1 MQKINFNSSN
11 FKIILIFFL
20 FYISILIGFY
30 FNEDSLGGAEGD
42 FNYHYKISL
51 AFSKNFFET
60 FNGFGTQDTVMG
72 TRNSPVFWI
81 VLSQASK
88 FISYDI
94 LRIINSLVSILI
106 CLYFFKCLKIRFNNT
121 ENFILALI
129 ACLVFLSPTVRSL
142 SIWPYSL
149 IWGLLFFVMSI
160 FHFLKYLDAGSEIE
174 KFIQSL
180 FAVFFVAL
188 SAYFYPAFG
197 IFFLFYSVNFFFYY
211 NFNKKFFLILLFSL
225 FLATPFLYY
234 ILSKDVF
241 GAFDGAQGMSMSN
254 FNTFNISNKILIIS
268 SMIIFFVTP
277 ILNFQLMIKEIANLK
292 FLEIL
297 TLVIFGLINVYF
309 FNYPEYDSGLGG
321 GFFYKLSNVLFGNN
335 YLFFIFA
342 IFSIIYI
349 YTILKKNYFNSLL
362 FLTLILFNPQ
372 LTIYN
377 KYYDPVIFIIFMT
390 LVSFDFKKHYF
401 EKKYKTLQL
410 YFFGVSYLMIG
421 LFKNYVY

>member
-1 MQKINFNSSN
+1 MQKIKFNISN
-11 FKIILIFFL
+11 LKIILVFFL

-60 FNGFGTQDTVMG
+60 FNGFGTQEYSME
-72 TRNSPVFWI
+72 TRNSPIFWI

-94 LRIINSLVSILI
+94 LRIINSFVSILI
-106 CLYFFKCLKIRFNNT
+106 CLYFFKCLKIRYKDT
-121 ENFILALI
+121 ESFILALI
-129 ACLVFLSPTVRSL
+129 ACSIFLSPTVRSL

-160 FHFLKYLDAGSEIE
+160 FHFLKYLEAGNEID
-174 KFIQSL
+174 KFKQSL
-180 FAVFFVAL
+180 IVVFFVAL

-197 IFFLFYSVNFFFYY
+197 IFFLFYTVSFFINY
-211 NFNKKFFLILLFSL
+211 NLNQKFFLILIFSL

-234 ILSKDVF
+234 ILSKDIF
-241 GAFDGAQGMSMSN
+241 DAFERAQGMSMGN

-268 SMIIFFVTP
+268 SMILFFIAP
-277 ILNFQLMIKEIANLK
+277 ILNFKLIKNEITNLK
-292 FLEIL
+292 FIEIL
-297 TLVIFGLINVYF
+297 ILIIFGLINIYF
-309 FNYPEYDSGLGG
+309 FNYPEYDSGFGG
-321 GFFYKLSNVLFGNN
+321 GFFYKLSNIFFNN
-335 YLFFIFA
+335 NFLFFIFA

-362 FLTLILFNPQ
+362 FLTLILYNPQ
-372 LTIYN
+372 LTVYN
-377 KYYDPVIFIIFMT
+377 KYYDPLILIIFMT
-390 LVSFDFKKHYF
+390 LINFDFKKHYF

-410 YFFGVSYLMIG
+410 YFFVVSYLMIG
-421 LFKNYVY
+421 FFKNQLY

>member
-1 MQKINFNSSN
+1 MQKIKFNSSIL
-11 FKIILIFFL
+11 KITLIFCL

-60 FNGFGTQDTVMG
+60 FNGFGTQEAAMG

-81 VLSQASK
+81 ILSQVSK

-94 LRIINSLVSILI
+94 LRIINSFASILI
-106 CLYFFKCLKIRFNNT
+106 CLYFFKCLKIRYKDT
-121 ENFILALI
+121 ESFILALI
-129 ACLVFLSPTVRSL
+129 ACSIFLSPTVRSL

-160 FHFLKYLDAGSEIE
+160 FHFLKYLNARNEID
-174 KFIQSL
+174 KFKQTLIT
-180 FAVFFVAL
+180 VFFVAL

-197 IFFLFYSVNFFFYY
+197 IFFLFYSINFFFNY
-211 NFNKKFFLILLFSL
+211 NLNQKFFLILIFSL

-234 ILSKDVF
+234 ILSKDVLD
-241 GAFDGAQGMSMSN
+241 AFEGAQGMSMNN
-254 FNTFNISNKILIIS
+254 FNTFNMSNKILIIS
-268 SMIIFFVTP
+268 TMILFLIAP
-277 ILNFQLMIKEIANLK
+277 ILNFKLIKKEITNLK
-292 FLEIL
+292 SIEIL
-297 TLVIFGLINVYF
+297 VLVIFGLINIYF
-309 FNYPEYDSGLGG
+309 FSYPEYDSGFGG
-321 GFFYKLSNVLFGNN
+321 GFFYKLSNIFFNNN
-335 YLFFIFA
+335 YLFFIFS

-349 YTILKKNYFNSLL
+349 YTILKKNYYNSLI

-377 KYYDPVIFIIFMT
+377 KYYDPLILIIFTT
-390 LVSFDFKKHYF
+390 LINFDFKKHYF

-410 YFFGVSYLMIG
+410 YFFGIFYLMIG
-421 LFKNYVY
+421 LFKSQVY

>member
-1 MQKINFNSSN
+1 
-11 FKIILIFFL
+11 
-20 FYISILIGFY
+20 
-30 FNEDSLGGAEGD
+30 
-42 FNYHYKISL
+42 
-51 AFSKNFFET
+51 
-60 FNGFGTQDTVMG
+60 
-72 TRNSPVFWI
+72 
-81 VLSQASK
+81 
-88 FISYDI
+88 
-94 LRIINSLVSILI
+94 
-106 CLYFFKCLKIRFNNT
+106 
-121 ENFILALI
+121 
-129 ACLVFLSPTVRSL
+129 
-142 SIWPYSL
+142 
-149 IWGLLFFVMSI
+149 MSI
-160 FHFLKYLDAGSEIE
+160 FHFLKYLNAVSEIE

-197 IFFLFYSVNFFFYY
+197 IFFLFYSINFFFNY
-211 NFNKKFFLILLFSL
+211 NFNKKFFLILIFSL

-421 LFKNYVY
+421 LFKNHVY